1 MKSIILF
8 LLLSATLYLHAEPEL
23 IKVWPN
29 GLPADAK
36 PLSGEKVR
44 SLTAKN
50 VPGNRIYYT
59 EEVTLTRYPVP
70 DDKAN
75 GSVVVVC
82 PGGGYNI
89 LAWDHEGDE
98 IARWLNSFGVTAA
111 VLTYR
116 VPRRDPDRYWH
127 EPLQDVQRAIRV
139 VRHHAADWGL
149 DPDRLGVLG
158 FSAGGNLTVRAG
170 LQSGLKAYPAKDLID
185 KLNCKPNFIM
195 PIYCAYLGHP
205 DDKGRLREDLKVTG
219 DSPPLFA
226 AVTLD
231 DKDRG
236 LHTALLIAEY
246 GEAQVPAEAHIY
258 SKGGHGYGIRP
269 SDKPVSTWHRR
280 AEEWMKF
287 SGWLDR

>member
-1 MKSIILF
+1 MKSITLF

-23 IKVWPN
+23 IKVWPD

-36 PLSGEKVR
+36 PLSDEKVR

-59 EEVTLTRYPVP
+59 EEVTLTRYAVP
-70 DDKAN
+70 NDKAN
-75 GSVVVVC
+75 GAVVVVC
-82 PGGGYNI
+82 PGGGYNV
-89 LAWDHEGDE
+89 LAWDHEGDQ

-116 VPRRDPDRYWH
+116 VPRRDPHRYWH

-139 VRHHAADWGL
+139 VRHHAADWGV

-170 LQSGLKAYPAKDLID
+170 LQSGHKAYPAKDLID
-185 KLNCKPNFIM
+185 QLNCKPNFIM

-246 GEAQVPAEAHIY
+246 QEARVPAEAHIY

-280 AEEWMKF
+280 AEEWMKY